1 MSRCFLSALLVA
13 RANLAQ
19 CNSGESC
26 NEPDEDFITLS
37 LASNLKIK
45 ADGLAPNASEP
56 GFDTEG
62 SFEQVMEA
70 AEGHHWSYKH
80 PDHWVKSFPYCEGN
94 RQSPINIE
102 DLKAKEGKLKMTPYY
117 SSVSKGLKMK
127 NNGHA
132 LQVNGNFGKL
142 KLHDGVYDVKQLH
155 FHFPSEHKVNGELAA
170 GEMHIVHQHHLA
182 KGRGTDALAVV
193 GVLLE
198 VEDVADKF
206 FDTLG
211 FGGKL
216 PANKKDVKI
225 AGAVDLSKVLKSQLA
240 GDYFY
245 YEGSLTTPPCSETV
259 HWYLLKDQLNVSA
272 AIVKKFK
279 SLFPNPMN
287 NRPVQKLNGRVIHDV
302 TIDGR

>member
-13 RANLAQ
+13 HANHVA

-45 ADGLAPNASEP
+45 ADGLAPNASTASEP

-80 PDHWVKSFPYCEGN
+80 PDHWVKSFPYCDGN
-94 RQSPINIE
+94 RQSPINIV
-102 DLKAKEGKLKMTPYY
+102 DAKAKEGKLKMTPYY

-142 KLHDGVYDVKQLH
+142 KLHDGEYVVKQLH
-155 FHFPSEHKVNGELAA
+155 FHFPSEHKVNGQLAA
-170 GEMHIVHQHHLA
+170 GEMHIVHQHKMA
-182 KGRGTDALAVV
+182 QGRGTDGLAVV

-216 PANKKDVKI
+216 PANKKGVKI

-302 TIDGR
+302 EA